1 MRQRLTW
8 AAAAPSFRGV
18 AASLRA
24 ICFDLDNTL
33 WHVDPVIA
41 RAEARLELWLRE
53 HYPRIPER
61 WSIAQLREARVALAA
76 SDARRAHDF
85 TWLRTESMAR
95 LAREVGYPETMAE
108 EAYAAFHGWR
118 NEVEAF
124 PDVVPALRLLGA
136 RYRLATL
143 SNGNA
148 DLARIGLAGHFS
160 VSLAAGALGFA
171 KPDRR
176 AFLAVAEAIGCEPA
190 ELLYVGDDPE
200 IDVEGARLAGLRT
213 AWINRFAKAWPAS
226 LVPAEFTV
234 VDCEDLCR
242 HVRVL

>member
-1 MRQRLTW
+1 M
-8 AAAAPSFRGV
+8 AAP
-18 AASLRA
+18 LRA

-61 WSIAQLREARVALAA
+61 WSIAQLRDARMALAA
-76 SDARRAHDF
+76 SEAGRAHDF

-95 LAREVGYPETMAE
+95 LAREVGYPEAMAE
-108 EAYAAFHGWR
+108 EAYAAFYAWR

-124 PDVVPALRLLGA
+124 PDVEPALRAL
-136 RYRLATL
+136 REHYRLAAL

-160 VSLAAGALGFA
+160 VSLAAGSLGFA

-190 ELLYVGDDPE
+190 ELLYVGDDPA

-213 AWINRFAKAWPAS
+213 AWMNRFDRPWPAS
-226 LVPAEFTV
+226 LAAAEVTV

-242 HVRVL
+242 RVRVL